1 MRTVPHFESPTPFS
15 PSVTTHPINSHL
27 PFHMPLSEHDYNPAL
42 SPEERLY
49 KAREYAAL
57 EHHRIMLAITTPT
70 TIHLSP
76 TAPVS
81 SLTNLANLSIFNR
94 IYIGS
99 VQFDLSEDD
108 VREAFSV
115 YGPVKS
121 VTMMMDNVAKRHRGY
136 GFVEFETPEAANLA
150 LQCMD
155 NAIFGQR
162 HMRCGRPN
170 NYPSELP
177 PNTPK
182 PPPERLYVSNV
193 HELIGEEELE
203 KVFGAFGPLKACRLA
218 PDFETRRHRGFGY
231 VEFEQAEHAALAL
244 TALHRFELAGRALQ
258 VGKCIVGG
266 PLMGGMS
273 LLSTL
278 KSAIKI
284 PGDKHHLLPPSVLAA
299 ADSINATV
307 KEITKTSPRTSTVV
321 RISNL
326 DDYAVISQS
335 EQDQQDLEGDVR
347 GECSK
352 YGHLDSSKFVLAAPN
367 TVSIFLKY
375 SKPEEAAECI
385 RVMQGRWFGGRQL
398 VAIYFDPERYESRDF
413 LD

>member
-1 MRTVPHFESPTPFS
+1 MS
-15 PSVTTHPINSHL
+15 PSD
-27 PFHMPLSEHDYNPAL
+27 HDFNPAL

-49 KAREYAAL
+49 RAREYAAA

-81 SLTNLANLSIFNR
+81 SFTNLANLSIFNR

-108 VREAFSV
+108 VKEAFSV

-136 GFVEFETPEAANLA
+136 GFLEFEAPEAASLA

-162 HMRCGRPN
+162 HMKCGRPN

-244 TALHRFELAGRALQ
+244 TALHKFELAGEGASGGQ
-258 VGKCIVGG
+258 VCCGWSFDGR
-266 PLMGGMS
+266 MS

-278 KSAIKI
+278 KTAIRI
-284 PGDKHHLLPPSVLAA
+284 PADRHHLIPPSVLAV
-299 ADSINATV
+299 ADSINAAV
-307 KEITKTSPRTSTVV
+307 NEISRAPLRASTVV

-326 DDYAVISQS
+326 DDYSTISQS
-335 EQDQQDLEGDVR
+335 EQEQQGLEADVLE
-347 GECSK
+347 ECSK
-352 YGHLDSSKFVLAAPN
+352 YGHIESSKLVLAAPEI
-367 TVSIFLKY
+367 VSIFLKY
-375 SKPEEAAECI
+375 SKPEEAAECVK
-385 RVMQGRWFGGRQL
+385 VMQGRWFGGRQL
-398 VAIYFDPERYESRDF
+398 RAIYFDPERYESRDF

>member
-1 MRTVPHFESPTPFS
+1 MST
-15 PSVTTHPINSHL
+15 
-27 PFHMPLSEHDYNPAL
+27 SEYDFNHAL

-49 KAREYAAL
+49 RAKEYAAF

-81 SLTNLANLSIFNR
+81 SFTNLANLSIFNR

-108 VREAFSV
+108 VKEAFAV

-136 GFVEFETPEAANLA
+136 GFLEFEAPEAASLA

-193 HELIGEEELE
+193 HELIGEEELQ

-231 VEFEQAEHAALAL
+231 IEFEQAEHAALAL
-244 TALHRFELAGRALQ
+244 TALHRFELAGRVLQ
-258 VGKCIVGG
+258 VGKCVVGG

-273 LLSTL
+273 LLNTL
-278 KSAIKI
+278 KTAIRI
-284 PGDKHHLLPPSVLAA
+284 PADKHHLIPPSVLAM

-307 KEITKTSPRTSTVV
+307 NEITKTPPKTSTVV

-326 DDYAVISQS
+326 DDYSTISQNEL
-335 EQDQQDLEGDVR
+335 EQQSLEADVLE
-347 GECSK
+347 ECSK
-352 YGHLDSSKFVLAAPN
+352 YGQIVTSKLILAAPEI
-367 TVSIFLKY
+367 VSIFLKY

-385 RVMQGRWFGGRQL
+385 KVMQGRWFGGRQL
-398 VAIYFDPERYESRDF
+398 RAVYFDPERYESRDF